1 MINTLKIYNELSETM
16 GEQSARKL
24 AEVIGAMYEELLNT
38 VTKKD
43 FNELKDI
50 VKELADIQKRTEVKV
65 EELAEAQK
73 RTEVKIEELA
83 EAQKRT
89 EVKVEELAEAQ
100 KRTEVK
106 VGELAEAQRETQK
119 EVGRLDRVMQELADA
134 QKRTEIKVAELS
146 EDIRILTKGLDET
159 RGEVGGLS
167 RSMSYAFENEAYRS
181 LPAVLK
187 EKYGIEIK
195 ERIIR
200 AEIGGSEI
208 NIFCK
213 AEREGKEVLVI
224 GEAKLRLDERRER
237 KKGES
242 DVFEELDEKAR
253 AVKNEYG
260 KIEIVRL
267 LITHYA
273 TKGFIKKAKENGVIV
288 VQSFEW

>member
-38 VTKKD
+38 VTKND

-50 VKELADIQKRTEVKV
+50 VKELVDVQKRTEVKV

-73 RTEVKIEELA
+73 RTEIEI
-83 EAQKRT
+83 QK
-89 EVKVEELAEAQ
+89 
-100 KRTEVK
+100 
-106 VGELAEAQRETQK
+106 
-119 EVGRLDRVMQELADA
+119 
-134 QKRTEIKVAELS
+134 LS
-146 EDIRILTKGLDET
+146 KGLDET

-167 RSMSYAFENEAYRS
+167 KSMSYAFENEAYRY

-187 EKYGIEIK
+187 EKYGIEVK

-213 AEREGKEVLVI
+213 AEREGKEVLII
-224 GEAKLRLDERRER
+224 GAAKLRLDERRER
-237 KKGES
+237 KKGEG

-273 TKGFIKKAKENGVIV
+273 TKGFIKKAKENGIIV

>member
-1 MINTLKIYNELSETM
+1 MINTLKIYHELSETM
-16 GEQSARKL
+16 GEQSAKKL
-24 AEVIGAMYEELLNT
+24 AEVIGAMYEDLLNT
-38 VTKKD
+38 VTRKD
-43 FNELKDI
+43 FDGLKDI
-50 VKELADIQKRTEVKV
+50 VKDLADIQKRTEVKV
-65 EELAEAQK
+65 EYLADAQRETQK
-73 RTEVKIEELA
+73 EVGRLD
-83 EAQKRT
+83 
-89 EVKVEELAEAQ
+89 KVMQELAEAQ

-106 VGELAEAQRETQK
+106 VGELAEAQ
-119 EVGRLDRVMQELADA
+119 
-134 QKRTEIKVAELS
+134 KRTEIEIQKLS
-146 EDIRILTKGLDET
+146 KGLDET

-167 RSMSYAFENEAYRS
+167 KSMGYAFENEAYRS

-187 EKYGIEIK
+187 EKYGIEVK

-200 AEIGGSEI
+200 AEISGGEI

-213 AEREGKEVLVI
+213 AEREGREVLVI

-237 KKGES
+237 RRGER

-260 KIEIVRL
+260 EIEIVRL

-273 TKGFIKKAKENGVIV
+273 TKGFMKKAKENRVIV

>member
-24 AEVIGAMYEELLNT
+24 AEVIGAMYEDLLNT

-65 EELAEAQK
+65 
-73 RTEVKIEELA
+73 
-83 EAQKRT
+83 
-89 EVKVEELAEAQ
+89 
-100 KRTEVK
+100 
-106 VGELAEAQRETQK
+106 GELVEAQRETQK
-119 EVGRLDRVMQELADA
+119 EVGRLDRVMQELAEA
-134 QKRTEIKVAELS
+134 QKRTEVKVAELS
-146 EDIRILTKGLDET
+146 EDIRILTKGLNET

-167 RSMSYAFENEAYRS
+167 RSMGYAFENEAYRS

-187 EKYGIEIK
+187 EKYGIEVK
-195 ERIIR
+195 ERIVR
-200 AEIGGSEI
+200 AEIGGGEI

-213 AEREGKEVLVI
+213 AERAGKEVFVI

-237 KKGES
+237 EKGAG

-253 AVKNEYG
+253 SVENEYG

-273 TKGFIKKAKENGVIV
+273 TKGFLKKAEEKGIIV

>member
-38 VTKKD
+38 VTKRD
-43 FNELKDI
+43 FDELKDI
-50 VKELADIQKRTEVKV
+50 VKDLADV
-65 EELAEAQK
+65 QK

-89 EVKVEELAEAQ
+89 EIKVK
-100 KRTEVK
+100 
-106 VGELAEAQRETQK
+106 ELAEAQRGTQK
-119 EVGRLDRVMQELADA
+119 EVGRLDRVMQELAEA
-134 QKRTEIKVAELS
+134 QKRTEIEIQKLS
-146 EDIRILTKGLDET
+146 KGLDET

-167 RSMSYAFENEAYRS
+167 RSMSYAFENEAYGS

-187 EKYGIEIK
+187 EKYGIEVK

-208 NIFCK
+208 NIFCT

-224 GEAKLRLDERRER
+224 GEAKLRLNERRER
-237 KKGES
+237 KNGER

>member
-50 VKELADIQKRTEVKV
+50 VKELAD
-65 EELAEAQK
+65 AQK
-73 RTEVKIEELA
+73 RTEIKIE
-83 EAQKRT
+83 
-89 EVKVEELAEAQ
+89 
-100 KRTEVK
+100 
-106 VGELAEAQRETQK
+106 ELAEAQRETQK
-119 EVGRLDRVMQELADA
+119 EVGGLDRVMQELAEA
-134 QKRTEIKVAELS
+134 QKRTEVKVAELS
-146 EDIRILTKGLDET
+146 EDIRILTKGLNET

-187 EKYGIEIK
+187 EKYGIEVK

-224 GEAKLRLDERRER
+224 GEAKLRLDERREW
-237 KKGES
+237 KKGGE
-242 DVFEELDEKAR
+242 
-253 AVKNEYG
+253 G
-260 KIEIVRL
+260 CI
-267 LITHYA
+267 
-273 TKGFIKKAKENGVIV
+273 
-288 VQSFEW
+288 

>member
-1 MINTLKIYNELSETM
+1 MQTTGRTFKITPSVKREIVKIVDERVR
-16 GEQSARKL
+16 EAH
-24 AEVIGAMYEELLNT
+24 
-38 VTKKD
+38 VTKED
-43 FNELKDI
+43 FSELKSI
-50 VKELADIQKRTEVKV
+50 VK
-65 EELAEAQK
+65 
-73 RTEVKIEELA
+73 ELA

-89 EVKVEELAEAQ
+89 EVKVEELA
-100 KRTEVK
+100 
-106 VGELAEAQRETQK
+106 G
-119 EVGRLDRVMQELADA
+119 A
-134 QKRTEIKVAELS
+134 QKRTEIEIQKLS
-146 EDIRILTKGLDET
+146 KGLDET

-167 RSMSYAFENEAYRS
+167 RSMGYAFENEAYRS

-187 EKYGIEIK
+187 EKYGIEVK

-200 AEIGGSEI
+200 AEIGGGEI

-213 AEREGKEVLVI
+213 AERDGKEVFVI

-237 KKGES
+237 KKGAG

-253 AVKNEYG
+253 SVENEYG

-273 TKGFIKKAKENGVIV
+273 TKGFLKKAEEKGIIV

>member
-24 AEVIGAMYEELLNT
+24 AEVIGAMYEDLLNT

-50 VKELADIQKRTEVKV
+50 VKELADV
-65 EELAEAQK
+65 
-73 RTEVKIEELA
+73 
-83 EAQKRT
+83 
-89 EVKVEELAEAQ
+89 Q

-119 EVGRLDRVMQELADA
+119 EVGRLDRVMQELAEA
-134 QKRTEIKVAELS
+134 QKRTEVEIQKLS
-146 EDIRILTKGLDET
+146 KGLDES

-187 EKYGIEIK
+187 EKYGIEVK

-213 AEREGKEVLVI
+213 AERKGKEVVVI

-237 KKGES
+237 KKGEG

-253 AVKNEYG
+253 AVKDEYG